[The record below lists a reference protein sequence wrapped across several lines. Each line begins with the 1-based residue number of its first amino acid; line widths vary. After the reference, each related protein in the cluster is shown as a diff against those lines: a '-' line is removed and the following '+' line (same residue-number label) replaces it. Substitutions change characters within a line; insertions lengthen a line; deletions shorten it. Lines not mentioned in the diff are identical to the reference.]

1 MLREKTYPINTEEFK
16 KMLIMYFS
24 FVEEGDLESMIAA
37 HVPKELT
44 LSREQCLYVQQL
56 LLSESRKL
64 DRHDTNLTCF

>member
-1 MLREKTYPINTEEFK
+1 
-16 KMLIMYFS
+16 MLIMYFS